1 MKQIARSILLAV
13 FFGLAMFYIGYLEG
27 LQEARGAP
35 LDDALITRAMIQ
47 IAGML
52 LGALAM
58 LIEILRHRLI
68 QNERKTARS

>member
-1 MKQIARSILLAV
+1 MKQLARSILLAV

-27 LQEARGAP
+27 LQESRGAP